1 MSGDPITAQRGEEL
15 LSHLTSHGW
24 RVVERSREMLD
35 WWADEIWTIDSVWTP
50 SGVRAYLTFLV
61 DPIDT
66 SEVWA
71 LTATASR
78 PQDRGEAESG
88 HLIRLHHVWQKELD
102 AWLDGL
108 KDLRSV
114 QSTR

>member
-1 MSGDPITAQRGEEL
+1 
-15 LSHLTSHGW
+15 
-24 RVVERSREMLD
+24 MLD

-50 SGVRAYLTFLV
+50 QGVRGYLTFLV

-71 LTATASR
+71 LSATPSR
-78 PQDRGEAESG
+78 PKDRGEAESG
-88 HLIRLHHVWQKELD
+88 HLIRLRHVWQKELD

-108 KDLRSV
+108 KDLRSA